1 MLHVRHLPIAKTCR
15 HAFLLLSNMLNWD
28 WDDYCPNYCRFGI
41 WLVARRPIPTYVQRN
56 LTRTSSTMILELH
69 MSRCSCTQ
77 NITWEYL
84 FQLRCFFF
92 CLTLAVWYLSHLS
105 IYQFIYLSTNL
116 PIHFPTYVQNRCT
129 YLFTIFEQ
137 WKLCK
142 QKWFKISHKP
152 TICPPCPKSVGF
164 QPCGTQRLRHQKKTN
179 NTKQPWILR
188 EAPRLHPSVPW
199 AQKNYQRS
207 RSPEIEPQKSR
218 WSCDG
223 RGPCRQALD
232 FGRLFLIHYQPKEC
246 MFFSGNNLKINHTFA
261 LFDFPKIGSSM
272 TPVIS
277 NYLRQLEHTSGKKLS
292 VNCLCSKSF
301 HICIL
306 GYLGYVPGICW
317 SFLKKKGYK
326 LYITTPLI

>member
-164 QPCGTQRLRHQKKTN
+164 QPCGTQRLRHQKKQTIQN
-179 NTKQPWILR
+179 SHGFSEKLPDFILQFHGHR
-188 EAPRLHPSVPW
+188 KIIKEVGHLKLSL
-199 AQKNYQRS
+199 RS
-207 RSPEIEPQKSR
+207 R
-218 WSCDG
+218 DG
-223 RGPCRQALD
+223 RVTVEVHAAKPL
-232 FGRLFLIHYQPKEC
+232 
-246 MFFSGNNLKINHTFA
+246 
-261 LFDFPKIGSSM
+261 
-272 TPVIS
+272 
-277 NYLRQLEHTSGKKLS
+277 
-292 VNCLCSKSF
+292 
-301 HICIL
+301 IL
-306 GYLGYVPGICW
+306 GGY
-317 SFLKKKGYK
+317 F
-326 LYITTPLI
+326 